1 VQPKNIEM
9 SEGDET
15 IKSNGDGIGSSSD
28 TDGAS
33 KNNNGVDSGKGN
45 SATAVGSSNKN
56 ILEIDIAEKQDGSPS
71 AKVDDGTSTSQGKD
85 DGVAPDNINSN
96 PKVSSS
102 DDHAYDLPTD
112 DEGGENNTA
121 ETTSNPKISMSPSN
135 KEKEKD
141 DDTSEIDLLNA
152 SSTDKEEDDD
162 SDIELLDAEAIRAE
176 QQKQQ
181 QEAAASKP
189 AAAAASKSNNDDDS
203 DEELEIMGT
212 TNEQKFPHNR
222 KECLDYR
229 YNANSTSTTTGD
241 NPNAKF
247 CSLCYCYVCDKK
259 ASECENWYLGEKGIC
274 TEITADNDD
283 GGGKVK
289 KSNAKENATA
299 PHNNHCNAQDK
310 GDQKYLWQNMR
321 NAVKNG
327 RDPSKVTNSYM
338 PEPATLPDPLQ
349 QYMANYSTSHTSAG
363 HRNHATSRGRHS
375 HGGGAA
381 TATSTTGGGTYGS
394 TTYAAARSRSAPPPP
409 RRRRR
414 EGSSGT
420 KRPAQ
425 ADHRAR
431 IRTQQ
436 MLEDLYG

>member
-1 VQPKNIEM
+1 M
-9 SEGDET
+9 SEGGEI

-28 TDGAS
+28 NDGAS

-71 AKVDDGTSTSQGKD
+71 AKVDDSTTSQPND
-85 DGVAPDNINSN
+85 DGVAPDGISSNS
-96 PKVSSS
+96 KVSSA
-102 DDHAYDLPTD
+102 DNHAYDLPTD
-112 DEGGENNTA
+112 DEGGENTNNTS

-135 KEKEKD
+135 KDKEKE

-181 QEAAASKP
+181 QQATASKP
-189 AAAAASKSNNDDDS
+189 AAASKTNNDDDS

-274 TEITADNDD
+274 TEITADNDSSNKD
-283 GGGKVK
+283 DGKVK
-289 KSNAKENATA
+289 SNTTENATA

-349 QYMANYSTSHTSAG
+349 QYMANYSTSHGAG
-363 HRNHATSRGRHS
+363 RRNHATSRGRHS

-381 TATSTTGGGTYGS
+381 AMASSTTGGGAYGS

>member
-1 VQPKNIEM
+1 
-9 SEGDET
+9 
-15 IKSNGDGIGSSSD
+15 
-28 TDGAS
+28 
-33 KNNNGVDSGKGN
+33 
-45 SATAVGSSNKN
+45 
-56 ILEIDIAEKQDGSPS
+56 
-71 AKVDDGTSTSQGKD
+71 
-85 DGVAPDNINSN
+85 
-96 PKVSSS
+96 
-102 DDHAYDLPTD
+102 
-112 DEGGENNTA
+112 
-121 ETTSNPKISMSPSN
+121 MSPSN
-135 KEKEKD
+135 KDKDKEKE

-152 SSTDKEEDDD
+152 SSSDKEDDD

-181 QEAAASKP
+181 QQAAASKP
-189 AAAAASKSNNDDDS
+189 AAAATKSNNNDDS

-274 TEITADNDD
+274 TEITADNDSSNKD
-283 GGGKVK
+283 GKVK
-289 KSNAKENATA
+289 SNSTENATA

-338 PEPATLPDPLQ
+338 PEPATLPDPIQ
-349 QYMANYSTSHTSAG
+349 QYMANYSTSHGAG
-363 HRNHATSRGRHS
+363 QRNHATNRGGARQRHS

-381 TATSTTGGGTYGS
+381 AMASSTTGGGTYGS

-414 EGSSGT
+414 EGTSGT

>member
-1 VQPKNIEM
+1 
-9 SEGDET
+9 
-15 IKSNGDGIGSSSD
+15 
-28 TDGAS
+28 
-33 KNNNGVDSGKGN
+33 
-45 SATAVGSSNKN
+45 
-56 ILEIDIAEKQDGSPS
+56 
-71 AKVDDGTSTSQGKD
+71 
-85 DGVAPDNINSN
+85 
-96 PKVSSS
+96 
-102 DDHAYDLPTD
+102 
-112 DEGGENNTA
+112 
-121 ETTSNPKISMSPSN
+121 
-135 KEKEKD
+135 
-141 DDTSEIDLLNA
+141 
-152 SSTDKEEDDD
+152 
-162 SDIELLDAEAIRAE
+162 
-176 QQKQQ
+176 
-181 QEAAASKP
+181 
-189 AAAAASKSNNDDDS
+189 
-203 DEELEIMGT
+203 MGT

-274 TEITADNDD
+274 TEITADNDSSNKD
-283 GGGKVK
+283 DGKVK
-289 KSNAKENATA
+289 SNTTENATA

-349 QYMANYSTSHTSAG
+349 QYMANYSTSHGAG
-363 HRNHATSRGRHS
+363 RRNHATSRGRHS

-381 TATSTTGGGTYGS
+381 AMASSTTGGGAYGS